1 MGNWLEA
8 LTSRL
13 HVGAGSADAETEA
26 RHLRASL
33 GLEQFLPQLA
43 EVEHPSVLDLGC
55 VWQANVS
62 FFTRRG
68 CKTYTED
75 LFQMLVEMEG
85 ERKPDAPPLAERF
98 LGAALNYPPQTFR
111 GVLAWDLFDY
121 LPEELLE
128 PVAARLHELL
138 EPRGALL
145 LLCHKRADAVLFR
158 RYRIAD
164 DHQLELVPGSLPLEL
179 QRAFENRPLLNLF
192 SAFDSSRHFIGRD
205 NLRELFVVK

>member
-1 MGNWLEA
+1 VGNWLEA

-13 HVGAGSADAETEA
+13 HVGAGQPDAEADA
-26 RHLRASL
+26 RHLRTSL
-33 GLEQFLPQLA
+33 GLEQFLPQVA
-43 EVEHPSVLDLGC
+43 EVDHPSVLDLGC

-62 FFTRRG
+62 FFTRMG

-75 LFQMLVEMEG
+75 LFQMLVEMG
-85 ERKPDAPPLAERF
+85 RERRPEAPPLAERF
-98 LGAALNYPPQTFR
+98 LAAALKYPPQTFR
-111 GVLAWDLFDY
+111 GILAWDLFDY

-128 PVAARLHELL
+128 PLAGRLHQLL

-145 LLCHKRADAVLFR
+145 LLCHKRQEPLPFL

-164 DHQLELVPGSLPLEL
+164 AHQLELVPGSLPLQAE
-179 QRAFENRPLLNLF
+179 RAFENRPLLNLF
-192 SAFDSSRHFIGRD
+192 SVFGSSRHFIGRD